1 MSRWLALLG
10 FAICMTAFA
19 RGPAHAQGYD
29 TPLQQQPK
37 KQILKACSTETKAH
51 CARSED
57 TVSEQLA
64 CLRQYNVDLSLVCR
78 HAISRLSST
87 PGRPS

>member
-10 FAICMTAFA
+10 FSMCMAASAWNPA
-19 RGPAHAQGYD
+19 RAQD
-29 TPLQQQPK
+29 ETPMQRQPK
-37 KQILKACSTETKAH
+37 KQILRVCSAETKAH

-64 CLRQYNVDLSLVCR
+64 CLRQYNVDLSLPCR
-78 HAISRLSST
+78 HAILRLSAT